1 MVIETERLVMRR
13 WVPDDLVP
21 FAAINAD
28 PEVMRYYP
36 SPLTRDQTKDLMD
49 RMQSHFERHGFGLW
63 ALETQMDHAFVGFT
77 GLMVPRFEAHFT
89 PCVEIGW
96 RVARAHWGRG
106 LATEAAL
113 AAAEYGFQ
121 TLALKEI
128 LAFTTPANTAS
139 RRVMEKIGMT
149 YEFDFDH
156 PLIEKGHPLKRH
168 VLYRLPAPES
178 AGG

>member
-1 MVIETERLVMRR
+1 MSVWLNRIAT
-13 WVPDDLVP
+13 
-21 FAAINAD
+21 
-28 PEVMRYYP
+28 
-36 SPLTRDQTKDLMD
+36 S
-49 RMQSHFERHGFGLW
+49 
-63 ALETQMDHAFVGFT
+63 
-77 GLMVPRFEAHFT
+77 VPRFEAHFT